1 MEISSAKVKELR
13 ERTGA
18 GMMECKKAL
27 VEAGGDIEKAI
38 TLMRRAGIAKAAKK
52 AGRIA
57 AEGVIVLAQAPE
69 GQRAAMIEVNCETD
83 FVTKADD
90 FELFAAALGRCVL
103 HHRPADIAALAQVP
117 LVEGGDTVEA
127 CRQQLIAKIGENIHV
142 RRFALLETEGGGT
155 LATYLHGNKKIG
167 VLVDLHGGDAVLA
180 KDIALHIAA
189 SRPICVTEE
198 QVPADLLA
206 KEQEIYAAQAA
217 ESGKPAPIIEK
228 IVAGRLQKFL
238 QEVTLLGQP
247 FVKDPETTVAKLLAR
262 SPKAR
267 VRAFVRFEVGEGIE
281 KKAENA
287 V

>member
-1 MEISSAKVKELR
+1 
-13 ERTGA
+13 
-18 GMMECKKAL
+18 
-27 VEAGGDIEKAI
+27 
-38 TLMRRAGIAKAAKK
+38 
-52 AGRIA
+52 
-57 AEGVIVLAQAPE
+57 
-69 GQRAAMIEVNCETD
+69 
-83 FVTKADD
+83 
-90 FELFAAALGRCVL
+90 
-103 HHRPADIAALAQVP
+103 
-117 LVEGGDTVEA
+117 
-127 CRQQLIAKIGENIHV
+127 GENIHV

-287 V
+287 L

>member
-1 MEISSAKVKELR
+1 MPL
-13 ERTGA
+13 
-18 GMMECKKAL
+18 
-27 VEAGGDIEKAI
+27 
-38 TLMRRAGIAKAAKK
+38 
-52 AGRIA
+52 
-57 AEGVIVLAQAPE
+57 AEGS
-69 GQRAAMIEVNCETD
+69 
-83 FVTKADD
+83 
-90 FELFAAALGRCVL
+90 
-103 HHRPADIAALAQVP
+103 
-117 LVEGGDTVEA
+117 DTVEA

-142 RRFALLETEGGGT
+142 RRFALLETEDGGT

-228 IVAGRLQKFL
+228 IVAGRLKKFL

-262 SPKAR
+262 SPKAW

-287 V
+287 L